1 MRVKIRFK
9 TKQCLTKKLQSIL
22 QKDKVSKKSINNQA
36 KNRIKQTENI
46 DIVSNND
53 YAGNK
58 SVDQLKR
65 KDSPIQRPSTSKK
78 EIIVP
83 SRAGEERIKE
93 IKRQRYEN
101 AYLVNS
107 NNDIVIPKSYEY
119 AMKSIDS
126 QQWITA
132 SQEELMN
139 HDRNDTWTLIDKS
152 SVPNNRAIIGCGLV
166 YNRKISA
173 NNEPTI
179 YKARLVAQGFSQ
191 IP

>member
-1 MRVKIRFK
+1 M
-9 TKQCLTKKLQSIL
+9 
-22 QKDKVSKKSINNQA
+22 
-36 KNRIKQTENI
+36 
-46 DIVSNND
+46 
-53 YAGNK
+53 
-58 SVDQLKR
+58 DQLKR